1 MLWQLPG
8 KPSGCYVFVA
18 SEDMSSCGV
27 GDLSWKMDSRWDFI
41 VRSESLEPYFL
52 VQVTLMSCV
61 MLGEIVNLPKLQFPH
76 L

>member
-1 MLWQLPG
+1 
-8 KPSGCYVFVA
+8 
-18 SEDMSSCGV
+18 MSSCGV

-41 VRSESLEPYFL
+41 VRSEYLEPYFL

-61 MLGEIVNLPKLQFPH
+61 MLSEIVNLPKLQFPH